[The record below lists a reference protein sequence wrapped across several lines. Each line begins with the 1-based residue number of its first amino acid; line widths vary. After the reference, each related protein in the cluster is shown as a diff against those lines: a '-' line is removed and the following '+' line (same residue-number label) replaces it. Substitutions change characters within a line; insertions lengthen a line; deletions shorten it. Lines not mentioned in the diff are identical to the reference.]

1 MIHQD
6 YAPEAWNLYAFH
18 FSDGENFGSEDDER
32 CVKLLEEELLPVLN
46 LFCYGQV
53 RSYYGKQFIDNLTKI
68 EDEKLT
74 TAKIKDDDDIYAAIK
89 TFLGKGY

>member
-1 MIHQD
+1 
-6 YAPEAWNLYAFH
+6 
-18 FSDGENFGSEDDER
+18 
-32 CVKLLEEELLPVLN
+32 VLN

-74 TAKIKDDDDIYAAIK
+74 AAKIKDDDDIYAAIK